1 VSTRIRT
8 GGETAAPGENVA
20 GGAGVTLRGIRKEFG
35 ASVAVEDMDLDV
47 RPGEFLT
54 LLGPSGCGKT
64 TTLNMIAGF
73 VDPDAGRIL
82 LDGQDVSRLP
92 PNRRDTAMVFQQY
105 ALFPHLTVGQNV
117 GYGLRMRKRP
127 AAEIRSL
134 VADALDRVG
143 LTGREDRPPA
153 QLSGGQQQ
161 RVALA
166 RAIVVRPKVL
176 LFDEPLSNLDLKLR
190 EQLRLEIKH
199 LQRELGTTSIFVTHD
214 QTEALVMSDRIAVMR
229 DGRIEQLGTPDTI
242 YNDPATSFVAGF
254 VGQSNLVDG
263 VCDAAEPGTAEC
275 TVRLAG
281 SHTVRARRVGALT
294 DVAPGTAVRVLLR
307 PEALR
312 LGPAS
317 GERTGGSAA
326 PSGTAIEGRVV
337 EVVDEGSLAT
347 VVVRVTEALRLRV
360 AVPDPGSRTLPAPG
374 EETSIV
380 IPPGA
385 ARALPS

>member
-1 VSTRIRT
+1 
-8 GGETAAPGENVA
+8 VA
-20 GGAGVTLRGIRKEFG
+20 GTGAGNDVAGVTLRGIRKEFG
-35 ASVAVEDMDLDV
+35 ASVAVEDLDLDV

-73 VDPDAGRIL
+73 VAPDAGRIL

-117 GYGLRMRKRP
+117 GYGLKMRKRP

-143 LTGREDRPPA
+143 LAGREDRPPA

-166 RAIVVRPKVL
+166 RAIVVRPKIL

-199 LQRELGTTSIFVTHD
+199 LQRELGITSIFVTHD

-229 DGRIEQLGTPDTI
+229 AGRIEQLGTPDTI

-263 VCDAAEPGTAEC
+263 VCTAAEPVTPTC

-281 SHTVRARRVGALT
+281 SHEVRARWVSPMT
-294 DVAPGTAVRVLLR
+294 DVVSGTAVKVLLR

-317 GERTGGSAA
+317 GGQPDRSAA

-337 EVVDEGSLAT
+337 EVVGEGSVAT
-347 VVVRVTEALRLRV
+347 VVVSITETLRLRV
-360 AVPDPGSRTLPAPG
+360 AVPDPGSCTLPAPG
-374 EETSIV
+374 EKASIV

-385 ARALPS
+385 ARALSS